1 MRRFIIDTDTASDDA
16 VAILMA
22 HRWPDVQVD
31 AVTIVAGNVPV
42 EMGAKNAG
50 YTIELCAKSTP
61 VFLGNPRPLLR
72 EPSWA
77 FFFHG
82 PAGMRGMN
90 YPPPH
95 PPPDAEH
102 AVDAPFRLTPTR
114 PAECTL

>member
-50 YTIELCAKSTP
+50 YTIELCGKSTP
-61 VFLGNPRPLLR
+61 VFLGNPRLLLR

-82 PAGMRGMN
+82 KASMSGMHNPQPKGQASAKLACTATCSITRRGKEQ
-90 YPPPH
+90 PH
-95 PPPDAEH
+95 
-102 AVDAPFRLTPTR
+102 
-114 PAECTL
+114 C